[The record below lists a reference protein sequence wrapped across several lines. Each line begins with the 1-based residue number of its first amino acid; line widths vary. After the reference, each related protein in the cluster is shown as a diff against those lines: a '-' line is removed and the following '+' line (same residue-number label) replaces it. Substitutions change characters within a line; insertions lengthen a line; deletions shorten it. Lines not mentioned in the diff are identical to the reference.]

1 MESQSQGLSQSLV
14 GVTLRDTSKGALCMA
29 HALLGFKAIVIPPPA
44 PRITERSQLR
54 PMQQSHRFKQ
64 SARERKK

>member
-29 HALLGFKAIVIPPPA
+29 HALLGFKAIVIPPPPPTHHREVSA
-44 PRITERSQLR
+44 PAHAAVPQIQTVC
-54 PMQQSHRFKQ
+54 
-64 SARERKK
+64 